1 MRKDRVVVG
10 MDDNGSLWIFH
21 GKTAQL
27 QSRRTRRGATVLSQ
41 NSGSDGI
48 YKQTLD
54 LRPMKRK
61 LVPIL
66 IGLCAVALFT
76 GCSIDLK
83 FGGGSKTTAA
93 NTSNNNT
100 SNDDPHPTVVQQTVA
115 PTVGQQLLD
124 LKKAR
129 DAGVISEEE
138 YEAEKAKLLNQ
149 K

>member
-1 MRKDRVVVG
+1 
-10 MDDNGSLWIFH
+10 
-21 GKTAQL
+21 
-27 QSRRTRRGATVLSQ
+27 
-41 NSGSDGI
+41 
-48 YKQTLD
+48 
-54 LRPMKRK
+54 
-61 LVPIL
+61 
-66 IGLCAVALFT
+66 VALFT

-93 NTSNNNT
+93 STSNNNT